1 MFTINVIG
9 NLGADAK
16 VQTTNGKEYISFRV
30 AHSETFTKADG
41 STVENTIW
49 ISCFMTGRQKVVEYL
64 KKGTKVF
71 VSGNGKLDVYSSPK
85 THRMECG
92 VTINVNQLELC
103 GGGNFDDVPRQI
115 FNDQGEIFDVT
126 KHYWVNVQGHGSEI
140 LRDKQLREYILDDNG
155 FVRPLV
161 QANQE
166 IQDPQQEVEQ
176 NTQEDQTTEKK
187 SKKK

>member
-30 AHSETFTKADG
+30 AHSESFTKSDG

-49 ISCFMTGRQKVVEYL
+49 ISCFMTGRQKVVDFL

-85 THRMECG
+85 THRMEGG

-115 FNDQGEIFDVT
+115 YNDQGEVFDVT

-140 LRDKQLREYILDDNG
+140 LRDKQLKEYILDNNG
-155 FVRPLV
+155 FVRPLIQV
-161 QANQE
+161 NQE
-166 IQDPQQEVEQ
+166 QEEPQQSSEQ
-176 NTQEDQTTEKK
+176 NVEDI
-187 SKKK
+187 